1 MQHSEYV
8 HHQQLQQYHHQQEV
22 QNFHFQQQHAEE
34 EVYRKKSVKETKQL
48 FEQTIQ
54 QQDFKSPR
62 MSAQVAL
69 QSPTRPMTLPP
80 DFGYSPA
87 EIGLEPGPQPT
98 MGYAPKPSNERKSS
112 YYREKIEQS
121 LFESMDK
128 VPERVPAGGVKI
140 IPPSPRKKSQTPG
153 QSDTAGMPPASFEQP
168 SEAKGTPT
176 VAPAKSP
183 FTATE
188 SECESDLDVT
198 RKMNGVS
205 SGYLADTEE
214 VQKQTMQT
222 VSFSSSSEQKVESFS
237 SSSKT
242 ESVVLSSSA
251 DVVQQEEQ
259 KVESIEEPKVEK
271 VEDAAPTV
279 TAEIAA
285 TEVQQEQQP
294 PQPQQEQQVSE
305 QVVAETTTT
314 TTTTSSTEEVT
325 KVRKMLDSHLIDVC
339 VRDRA

>member
-1 MQHSEYV
+1 MHLPLQQQQPQPQQHSEFV
-8 HHQQLQQYHHQQEV
+8 HHQQLQQYHY
-22 QNFHFQQQHAEE
+22 QQQHMEE
-34 EVYRKKSVKETKQL
+34 EVYKKKSVKETKQL
-48 FEQTIQ
+48 FEQTLQQ
-54 QQDFKSPR
+54 QQDFKAPR
-62 MSAQVAL
+62 LIGQGTL
-69 QSPTRPMTLPP
+69 PSPTRPMTLPP

-98 MGYAPKPSNERKSS
+98 MGYAPKTSNERKSS

-153 QSDTAGMPPASFEQP
+153 QSDTAGMTPASFEQP

-214 VQKQTMQT
+214 VQKQTTIQT
-222 VSFSSSSEQKVESFS
+222 VSFSEQKVESFS
-237 SSSKT
+237 SSSTKT
-242 ESVVLSSSA
+242 ESVVLGSA
-251 DVVQQEEQ
+251 AEVVQQAEQ
-259 KVESIEEPKVEK
+259 EQQKAESIEAAKVEK
-271 VEDAAPTV
+271 VEDAAPAV
-279 TAEIAA
+279 TAP
-285 TEVQQEQQP
+285 EVQPEQP
-294 PQPQQEQQVSE
+294 EQQVSE

-314 TTTTSSTEEVT
+314 TASTEEVT
-325 KVRKMLDSHLIDVC
+325 KVRKLLDSPFD
-339 VRDRA
+339 